1 MKGEGLRALFANQ
14 PFLKLVVDFLSEAL
28 GMMFIKAS
36 MLIEHLL

>member
-14 PFLKLVVDFLSEAL
+14 PLRKLVVDFLLEAL
-28 GMMFIKAS
+28 GMIFIKAS